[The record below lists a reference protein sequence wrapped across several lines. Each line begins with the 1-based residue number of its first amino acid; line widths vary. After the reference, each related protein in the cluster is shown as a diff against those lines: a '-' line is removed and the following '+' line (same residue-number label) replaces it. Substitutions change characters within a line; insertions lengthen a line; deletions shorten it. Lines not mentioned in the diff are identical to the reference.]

1 MVQNQ
6 ILKKSEEYDLVAN
19 ICKIFSN
26 INRIRIVTHL
36 EKESCSFGELMK
48 ELAINPKVLNDHL
61 NVLIANK
68 IVVKSYPYRVYTLTP
83 AGHVIKQG
91 LDAFN
96 SYITRIKYAIKEE

>member
-6 ILKKSEEYDLVAN
+6 ILKKSEDYDLVAN
-19 ICKIFSN
+19 ICKILGN
-26 INRIRIVTHL
+26 VNRIRIITRL

-68 IVVKSYPYRVYTLTP
+68 IVVKSYPYGVYTLTP
-83 AGHVIKQG
+83 IGHVIKQG
-91 LDAFN
+91 MEALN
-96 SYITRIKYAIKEE
+96 SYITRVKYVIKEE